1 MMANI
6 SEKFHSATQTTR
18 QKGYRMSSTVAFLTV
33 YYILGEL

>member
-1 MMANI
+1 MELNLPNQKI
-6 SEKFHSATQTTR
+6 LSTR

>member
-1 MMANI
+1 MI
-6 SEKFHSATQTTR
+6 CLIKKILPTR